1 MQDACTVAV
10 CDADGVLEVAAGVHC
25 TMRMFLMSL
34 NYVLKAG

>member
-1 MQDACTVAV
+1 MQDARTVTV

-25 TMRMFLMSL
+25 TMQMFLMSL